1 MAASKFNKKLRRQRG
16 FTLIETIVAISVLTI
31 GLVGM
36 AALMTE
42 MTKNTSHSRYMS
54 SASILAS
61 EKLEDLNRYPPSDP
75 EVAVTAGT
83 AGSLNADVSS
93 SGVNYYDQVSLST
106 TGGGITETTSGS
118 NGAGGT
124 VYTTIVHLPDGT
136 ITSTTS
142 ATAPPITG
150 GELEFHRRW
159 AIEKDS
165 PVLGVRRITVLVTLT
180 NPVIVKSVTFQMS
193 TVRP

>member
-1 MAASKFNKKLRRQRG
+1 M
-16 FTLIETIVAISVLTI
+16 IETLVAISVLTI
-31 GLVGM
+31 GLVAM
-36 AALMTE
+36 ATVMAE
-42 MTKNTSHSRYMS
+42 MTKNTSRSRYMS

-61 EKLEDLNRYPPSDP
+61 EKLEDLNKYPASDP
-75 EVAVTAGT
+75 EVAVSAGT

-93 SGVNYYDQVSLST
+93 TGVNYFDDVSLSA

-118 NGAGGT
+118 GSGGSA

-142 ATAPPITG
+142 GSPPPITG
-150 GELEFHRRW
+150 EALDFHRRW
-159 AIEKDS
+159 TIERDV
-165 PVLGVRRITVLVTLT
+165 PVPGVRRITVLVTLV
-180 NPVIVKSVTFQMS
+180 NPPLVKAVTFQMS